1 MTRRNNR
8 DSGVIVNRNDDDSL
22 FDEPESDEVGV
33 LTNDRL
39 SLTEEESGRGD
50 DLLLIDNEYS
60 VAGTGENEILQKYIK
75 HVSQFPILTKEEEDK
90 LLSEYIDNG
99 NQNAGKLIVL
109 SHLRLVAKIALQ
121 YRRYG
126 VNIMDIIS
134 EGNVGLM
141 QALKN
146 FDRSKNVRFSTYAL
160 LWIRACVQEFILK
173 SWSLVKIGT
182 TALRKQ
188 LLFNL
193 RNVKK
198 VLKIDQN
205 TSNEEKNRKLAEH
218 FNVSEREMEEISSSL
233 SQRDTSLDTPIG
245 DGESST
251 LLDTYSKD
259 SGDYGVEFANEEDM
273 KYKMKI
279 FRESLSVLNER
290 QKEILISRYL
300 SEKKATLDELSKKYG
315 ISKERVRQIEESAIK
330 KLREFAE
337 QYDK

>member
-1 MTRRNNR
+1 MKKSRKNSDIALGGACVEEDAGNGNNS
-8 DSGVIVNRNDDDSL
+8 DAISIYNEGALSV
-22 FDEPESDEVGV
+22 FDETKNGDE
-33 LTNDRL
+33 L
-39 SLTEEESGRGD
+39 S
-50 DLLLIDNEYS
+50 LIDNDYS
-60 VAGTGENEILQKYIK
+60 IANTGESEILQKYIK

-99 NQNAGKLIVL
+99 NQNAGKMIIL
-109 SHLRLVAKIALQ
+109 SHLRLVAKIAMQ

-126 VNIMDIIS
+126 INIMDIIS

-160 LWIRACVQEFILK
+160 LWIRACVQDFILK

-193 RNVKK
+193 RGVKK
-198 VLKIDQN
+198 ALKINQN
-205 TSNEEKNRKLAEH
+205 TSNEEKNRKLAKH
-218 FNVSEREMEEISSSL
+218 FNISETEMENISSSL
-233 SQRDTSLDTPIG
+233 SQRDTSLEAPVD
-245 DGESST
+245 DGEGLT
-251 LLDTYSKD
+251 LMDTYSKD
-259 SGDYGVEFANEEDM
+259 YGDFDTELANEED
-273 KYKMKI
+273 KQYKMKI

-290 QKEILISRYL
+290 QKEILIARYL
-300 SEKKATLDELSKKYG
+300 NEKKATLDDLSKKYG

-337 QYDK
+337 NYEN

>member
-1 MTRRNNR
+1 MKKNKKN
-8 DSGVIVNRNDDDSL
+8 DNIVIVDEDVNYPSNDN
-22 FDEPESDEVGV
+22 VG
-33 LTNDRL
+33 DAL
-39 SLTEEESGRGD
+39 SLEVDNEISVVDNSENNNELS
-50 DLLLIDNEYS
+50 LIDNEYS
-60 VAGTGENEILQKYIK
+60 ITNAGESEILQKYIK

-90 LLSEYIDNG
+90 LLSEYIDKG
-99 NQNAGKLIVL
+99 NQNAGKLIIL
-109 SHLRLVAKIALQ
+109 SHLRLVAKIAVQ

-126 VNIMDIIS
+126 INIMDIIS

-160 LWIRACVQEFILK
+160 LWIRACVQDFILK

-193 RNVKK
+193 RGVKK
-198 VLKIDQN
+198 ALKINQN
-205 TSNEEKNRKLAEH
+205 TSNEEKNKKLAEH
-218 FNVSEREMEEISSSL
+218 FNVSETEMENISSSL
-233 SQRDTSLDTPIG
+233 SQRDTSLEAPIEE
-245 DGESST
+245 GEGLT
-251 LLDTYSKD
+251 LMDTYSKD
-259 SGDYGVEFANEEDM
+259 YGDFDNELANEEDK

-290 QKEILISRYL
+290 QKEILIARYL
-300 SEKKATLDELSKKYG
+300 NEKKATLDELSKKYC